1 MGKRSR
7 TWRRRRLSGLCL
19 AASLAASVCAVQA
32 EMSGDDYGSTTRLT
46 SPEERRR
53 VEADLEQARERAAA
67 EEAARQQVEM
77 QRQTLEAQRLSMR
90 PLGERLL
97 DSRCTACH
105 SLNVLDHNLR
115 SPLAWRWTVERM
127 RWWHGAP
134 LSTEEV
140 RQVSAHLAR
149 ARAGGL
155 GWVDAGVAIGLL
167 AFATAFGGLA
177 WMGYRRIRSRF
188 KEST

>member
-1 MGKRSR
+1 MNGERS
-7 TWRRRRLSGLCL
+7 TLWPRRLRSGLGL
-19 AASLAASVCAVQA
+19 AAGVLLTVCAVQA

-67 EEAARQQVEM
+67 EEATRQRVET

-105 SLNVLDHNLR
+105 ALNVLDHNVK

-127 RWWHGAP
+127 RWWHGAQ

-140 RQVSAHLAR
+140 RQVSAHLTL

-155 GWVDAGVAIGLL
+155 GWVDAGIVIGLL
-167 AFATAFGGLA
+167 AVPGCGGLG
-177 WMGYRRIRSRF
+177 WMGYRRKRSLR
-188 KEST
+188 KESI